1 MSIDT
6 KDRILKDIKR
16 INRSSDLKEN
26 GIYVWFN
33 EENIFNSRALIIG
46 PPDTPYHNGYYLFDI
61 NFPKDYPQTPP
72 KVLFCTLDKS
82 WRANPNLYKDGKVC
96 LSIIG
101 TWQGPQWTPCLS
113 LSTVLLSIQSM
124 VLGGGNGHPIQ
135 NEPGWEQETGK
146 KSKDYNTLLR
156 YHNLR
161 VAVLKMIEDTPV
173 GFEYFRTIMIDHF
186 MENRFTFLKYLD
198 SIKKLD
204 NKSIYSSM
212 FSMGYKININS
223 IKVIMDRIYDK
234 YIDLYNKKCE
244 NFQKNMNNSDV
255 SYSNSEQSNSGE
267 SKSEQSNPENSKNDI
282 TNIATS
288 IIKAK
293 SKRQCPKYAAK
304 LYDIG
309 VEQLGMNGTDMYIVK
324 LGNTGKKRWVKK
336 D

>member
-1 MSIDT
+1 MSIDA
-6 KDRILKDIKR
+6 KDRIMKDIKR
-16 INRSSDLKEN
+16 INRSNDLKEN

-72 KVLFCTLDKS
+72 KVLFCTLDKA

-146 KSKDYNTLLR
+146 KSKDYNILLR

-161 VAVLKMIEDTPV
+161 VAVLKMIIDTPPC
-173 GFEYFRTIMIDHF
+173 FEYFKTIMIDHF

-198 SIKKLD
+198 SIKNLD
-204 NKSIYSSM
+204 K
-212 FSMGYKININS
+212 
-223 IKVIMDRIYDK
+223 KVI
-234 YIDLYNKKCE
+234 C
-244 NFQKNMNNSDV
+244 S
-255 SYSNSEQSNSGE
+255 
-267 SKSEQSNPENSKNDI
+267 
-282 TNIATS
+282 S
-288 IIKAK
+288 I
-293 SKRQCPKYAAK
+293 
-304 LYDIG
+304 
-309 VEQLGMNGTDMYIVK
+309 
-324 LGNTGKKRWVKK
+324 
-336 D
+336 